1 MQYDR
6 ASTYA
11 RMRATRARA
20 YTRSTM
26 AARARPSGR
35 DEGGRRVVRA
45 LRRHPVLYG
54 IVALM
59 VISWMAGMATGF
71 DLSFRLVYLLA
82 ALVIITY
89 TLSKLGAR
97 QISAE
102 VERPLG
108 PFAVGDTYR
117 ETVTVRNHGRTPKAW
132 VEVEDKTNIPG
143 MAIRQIG
150 SLGLAVPFSRV
161 EASGTLMQR
170 GEYEIGPLVVRASD
184 PLNLFPQEVE
194 FEGVDKVLVYPR
206 VVRVPDFA
214 SPAIYLTGDGS
225 RRQRAN
231 IISTDV
237 SSVREYTAGDS
248 VSRIHWL
255 STARVNQLM
264 VKQFDRGSASHVW
277 VLFDQH
283 RDSQAGESP
292 ETTDEYGATV
302 AASVVDRY
310 GRSMLPIGYSA
321 HGSEALVMIPDRS
334 NYQIETIM
342 RQIASSRPEGDTP
355 MIDLLAEIDRE
366 LSQTSSLVV
375 ITASG
380 SGGWI
385 EALAGLQRRGIR
397 VSTVLIDRGSF
408 GGEPNDAVLLDLVN
422 SGIRTFHLQKGMSIP
437 GSLSVPVGAG
447 GGTTRPSLGHD
458 VAVTAEAAL

>member
-1 MQYDR
+1 MRYDR
-6 ASTYA
+6 ASGYS
-11 RMRATRARA
+11 RIG
-20 YTRSTM
+20 
-26 AARARPSGR
+26 AARSRRGNAAPGGR
-35 DEGGRRVVRA
+35 ELGSRRVVRA

-54 IVALM
+54 IAALM
-59 VISWMAGMATGF
+59 AISLMAGMATGF
-71 DLSFRLVYLLA
+71 DLAFRLVYLLA
-82 ALVIITY
+82 GIVVITY
-89 TLSKLGAR
+89 GLAKLGAR

-102 VERPLG
+102 VQRPLG

-150 SLGLAVPFSRV
+150 SLGMVVPFNRV
-161 EASGTLMQR
+161 EVTGTLIQR

-206 VVRVPDFA
+206 VVNVPDFA
-214 SPAIYLTGDGS
+214 SPAIHLTGDGS

-283 RDSQAGESP
+283 RDSQAGQSP
-292 ETTDEYGATV
+292 ESTDEYAATV

-321 HGSEALVMIPDRS
+321 HGSEPLVMIPDRS
-334 NYQIETIM
+334 SYQMETIM
-342 RQIASSRPEGDTP
+342 RHIASSRPEGTTP
-355 MIDLLAEIDRE
+355 MIELLAEMDRE

-375 ITASG
+375 ITAAD

-385 EALAGLQRRGIR
+385 DALAGLQRRGIR
-397 VSTVLIDRGSF
+397 VNTVLVDRGSF
-408 GGEPNDAVLLDLVN
+408 GGEPNEAALMDLVN
-422 SGIRTFHLQKGMSIP
+422 SGVRTFHLQQGASIP
-437 GSLSVPVGAG
+437 DSLSVPVGAG
-447 GGTTRPSLGHD
+447 AGITRPSLGHD

>member
-6 ASTYA
+6 ASGYS
-11 RMRATRARA
+11 RIG
-20 YTRSTM
+20 
-26 AARARPSGR
+26 AARSRRNDAATVGQDRGS
-35 DEGGRRVVRA
+35 RRVVRA

-54 IVALM
+54 IAALAA
-59 VISWMAGMATGF
+59 ISVMAGMATGF
-71 DLSFRLVYLLA
+71 DLAFRLVYLLA
-82 ALVIITY
+82 AIVIITY
-89 TLSKLGAR
+89 GLAKLGAR

-102 VERPLG
+102 VQRPLG

-117 ETVTVRNHGRTPKAW
+117 ESVTVRNHGRTPKAW

-143 MAIRQIG
+143 MAIRQVG
-150 SLGLAVPFSRV
+150 SLGMVVPFNRV
-161 EASGTLMQR
+161 EVSGILNQR

-194 FEGVDKVLVYPR
+194 FEGVDKILVYPR
-206 VVRVPDFA
+206 VVAVPDFA

-231 IISTDV
+231 VISTDV

-283 RDSQAGESP
+283 RDSQAGDSP
-292 ETTDEYGATV
+292 ESTDEYAATV

-321 HGSEALVMIPDRS
+321 YGSDSLVMIPDRS
-334 NYQIETIM
+334 NYQMETIM
-342 RQIASSRPEGDTP
+342 RHIASSRPTGSTP
-355 MIDLLAEIDRE
+355 MIDLLAEMDRE

-375 ITASG
+375 ITAADT
-380 SGGWI
+380 GGWVD
-385 EALAGLQRRGIR
+385 ALGGLQRRGIR
-397 VSTVLIDRGSF
+397 VNTVLLDRASF
-408 GGEPNDAVLLDLVN
+408 GGEPNDQALLDLVN
-422 SGIRTFHLQKGMSIP
+422 GGVRTFHLQQGASIP
-437 GSLSVPVGAG
+437 DSLSVPVGAAAG
-447 GGTTRPSLGHD
+447 ITRPSPGHD
-458 VAVTAEAAL
+458 VAVTMEAAL

>member
-6 ASTYA
+6 ASGYSRIGVA
-11 RMRATRARA
+11 RSRLADAA
-20 YTRSTM
+20 SRSTDQG
-26 AARARPSGR
+26 S
-35 DEGGRRVVRA
+35 RRVVRA
-45 LRRHPVLYG
+45 LGRHPVLYG

-59 VISWMAGMATGF
+59 VISGMAGMATGF
-71 DLSFRLVYLLA
+71 DLAFRLVYLLA
-82 ALVIITY
+82 ALVVITY
-89 TLSKLGAR
+89 VLSKLGAR

-108 PFAVGDTYR
+108 PFSVGDTYK
-117 ETVTVRNHGRTPKAW
+117 ESVTVRNHGRTPKAW

-143 MAIRQIG
+143 LAIRQIG
-150 SLGLAVPFSRV
+150 SLGIVVPFSRL
-161 EASGTLMQR
+161 EATGTLTQR
-170 GEYEIGPLVVRASD
+170 GEYEIGPLVARASD

-194 FEGVDKVLVYPR
+194 FEGVDKILVYPR

-264 VKQFDRGSASHVW
+264 VKQFDMGSASHVW

-292 ETTDEYGATV
+292 GSTDEYGATV
-302 AASVVDRY
+302 TASVVDRY

-321 HGSEALVMIPDRS
+321 HGSEPLMMIPDRS
-334 NYQIETIM
+334 NYQMETIM
-342 RQIASSRPEGDTP
+342 RHIASSRPEGNTP
-355 MIDLLAEIDRE
+355 MIDLLAEMDRE

-375 ITASG
+375 ITAAG

-397 VSTVLIDRGSF
+397 VNTVLLDRESF
-408 GGEPNDAVLLDLVN
+408 GGEPNDAAMLDLVN
-422 SGIRTFHLQKGMSIP
+422 SGIRTFRIQKGASIP
-437 GSLSVPVGAG
+437 DSLSVPVGAG
-447 GGTTRPSLGHD
+447 GGMTRPSPAHD
-458 VAVTAEAAL
+458 VAVSAEAAL

>member
-1 MQYDR
+1 MQNDR
-6 ASTYA
+6 AS
-11 RMRATRARA
+11 A
-20 YTRSTM
+20 YTRMSAERASAYTRM
-26 AARARPSGR
+26 GASRARPGSQA
-35 DEGGRRVVRA
+35 EGGRRVVRA
-45 LRRHPVLYG
+45 LGRHPVLYG
-54 IVALM
+54 ILALM
-59 VISWMAGMATGF
+59 VISWLAGMATGF

-89 TLSKLGAR
+89 SLAKLGAR

-108 PFAVGDTYR
+108 PFSVGDTFR
-117 ETVTVRNHGRTPKAW
+117 ESVTVRNHGRTPKAW

-143 MAIRQIG
+143 MVIREIG
-150 SLGLAVPFSRV
+150 SLGMMVPFNRV
-161 EASGTLMQR
+161 EASGTLIQR

-214 SPAIYLTGDGS
+214 SPAIYLTGDGT

-255 STARVNQLM
+255 STARVNKLM

-283 RDSQAGESP
+283 RDSQAGQSAES
-292 ETTDEYGATV
+292 TDEYAATV

-321 HGSEALVMIPDRS
+321 HGSEALLMIPDRS
-334 NYQIETIM
+334 NFQIETIM
-342 RQIASSRPEGDTP
+342 RHIASSRPEGNTP
-355 MIDLLAEIDRE
+355 MIDLLAEMDRE

-375 ITASG
+375 ITAAG
-380 SGGWI
+380 RGGWI

-397 VSTVLIDRGSF
+397 VNVVMIDRATF
-408 GGEPNDAVLLDLVN
+408 GGEPNDEALLDLVN
-422 SGIRTFHLQKGMSIP
+422 SGIRTFSLQKGASIP

-447 GGTTRPSLGHD
+447 AGMTSPSRAHD
-458 VAVTAEAAL
+458 VAVSAEAAL

>member
-6 ASTYA
+6 ASGYSRIGVA
-11 RMRATRARA
+11 RSRLADAA
-20 YTRSTM
+20 SRSTDQG
-26 AARARPSGR
+26 S
-35 DEGGRRVVRA
+35 RRVVRA
-45 LRRHPVLYG
+45 LGRHPVLYG

-59 VISWMAGMATGF
+59 VISGMAGMATGF
-71 DLSFRLVYLLA
+71 DLAFRLVYLLA
-82 ALVIITY
+82 ALVVITY
-89 TLSKLGAR
+89 VLSKLGAR

-108 PFAVGDTYR
+108 PFSVGDTYK
-117 ETVTVRNHGRTPKAW
+117 ESVTVRNHGRTPKAW

-143 MAIRQIG
+143 LAIRQIG
-150 SLGLAVPFSRV
+150 SLGIVVPFSRL
-161 EASGTLMQR
+161 EATGTLTQR
-170 GEYEIGPLVVRASD
+170 GEYEIGPLVARASD

-194 FEGVDKVLVYPR
+194 FEGVDKILVYPR

-264 VKQFDRGSASHVW
+264 VKQFDMGSASHVW

-292 ETTDEYGATV
+292 GSTDEYGATV
-302 AASVVDRY
+302 TASVVDRY

-321 HGSEALVMIPDRS
+321 HGSEPLVMIPDRS
-334 NYQIETIM
+334 NYQMETIM
-342 RQIASSRPEGDTP
+342 RHIASSRPEGNTP
-355 MIDLLAEIDRE
+355 MIDLLAEMDRE

-375 ITASG
+375 ITAAG

-397 VSTVLIDRGSF
+397 VNTVLLDRGSF
-408 GGEPNDAVLLDLVN
+408 GGEPNDAALLDLVN
-422 SGIRTFHLQKGMSIP
+422 SGVRTFRIQKGASIP
-437 GSLSVPVGAG
+437 DSLSVPVGAG
-447 GGTTRPSLGHD
+447 GGMTRPSLAHD
-458 VAVTAEAAL
+458 VAVSAEAAL